1 MHPSSGSLLAR
12 TLSCPSPTLRSHA
25 FETKHLAVSSSW
37 QDDPFAFDD
46 LFGDEF
52 DQAETADAPAKKGK
66 RRLTDG
72 GVLALCIAALVGAVI
87 AVVMG
92 ANEAGW
98 LTVAVGVLAY
108 LAAAV
113 GDLRQ
118 RSIRHRK
125 RNYKRPWPTAAL
137 RVVVFLAAVGAAW
150 MAARG
155 LATP

>member
-1 MHPSSGSLLAR
+1 M
-12 TLSCPSPTLRSHA
+12 
-25 FETKHLAVSSSW
+25 SSSW
-37 QDDPFAFDD
+37 QDDPFAFDGGFD
-46 LFGDEF
+46 DGFDDGF
-52 DQAETADAPAKKGK
+52 DQAVTGGAPAKKGN

-72 GVLALCIAALVGAVI
+72 GVLALCLTAVLGAVI

-92 ANEAGW
+92 ASEAGW

-108 LAAAV
+108 LAAAA

-125 RNYKRPWPTAAL
+125 RKYERPWPTAAL
-137 RVVVFLAAVGAAW
+137 RVVVFLAAAVAAW
-150 MAARG
+150 LAARG

>member
-1 MHPSSGSLLAR
+1 MSA
-12 TLSCPSPTLRSHA
+12 
-25 FETKHLAVSSSW
+25 SW
-37 QDDPFAFDD
+37 QDDPFALDD
-46 LFGDEF
+46 LFDEGF
-52 DQAETADAPAKKGK
+52 DQAETGDAPLKKGK
-66 RRLTDG
+66 RRLADG
-72 GVLALCIAALVGAVI
+72 GVVALCLAALVGAAI
-87 AVVMG
+87 AFVMG

-108 LAAAV
+108 LAAAA

-137 RVVVFLAAVGAAW
+137 RVIVFLAAVGAAW

>member
-1 MHPSSGSLLAR
+1 
-12 TLSCPSPTLRSHA
+12 
-25 FETKHLAVSSSW
+25 VNSSW

-46 LFGDEF
+46 LFDDGF
-52 DQAETADAPAKKGK
+52 DQAETDGVPAKRGK

-72 GVLALCIAALVGAVI
+72 GVLALCTAALVGAAI
-87 AVVMG
+87 AVLMG

-98 LTVAVGVLAY
+98 LTLAIGVLAY
-108 LAAAV
+108 LAAAA

-125 RNYKRPWPTAAL
+125 RNYKRPLLTAAL